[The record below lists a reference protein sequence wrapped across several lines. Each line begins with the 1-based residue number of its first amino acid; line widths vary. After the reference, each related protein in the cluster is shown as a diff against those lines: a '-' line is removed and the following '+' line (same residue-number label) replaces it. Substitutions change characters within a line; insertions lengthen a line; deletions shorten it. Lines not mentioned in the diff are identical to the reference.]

1 MSEEEKKV
9 LNGKKPTDV
18 ILKNSKQMEELIAA
32 QLDMINHHGT
42 TIGTLRETIW
52 QDMFKQIIPK
62 KFILVHSVFIID
74 SNNQISNEVDL
85 AIMDEM
91 YTPYV
96 FQYGKMK
103 FVPIEA
109 VAVVVEC
116 KSSKCSGDVKK
127 QLINWSEAIKKLK
140 TCPKSIARI
149 AFGIS
154 LEAPFTQPATRP
166 IQILCCLNNSC
177 KEDLQEHFDCI
188 ISLVKQ
194 ELDVSFTENKKEARE
209 FNLFEWFRKLNFH
222 GEEKAYPYP
231 EKKIQIRKDKS
242 HEKEE
247 TTDKRELEKRK
258 LSDYAIEGYPLL
270 SLNFQLNQ
278 LLMLINNPM
287 PFPHLAYAK
296 MFQDAVTQQKENS
309 KKKEGKQ

>member
-52 QDMFKQIIPK
+52 QDLFKQIIPK
-62 KFILVHSVFIID
+62 KFIIVHSVFIID

-85 AIMDEM
+85 AIIDEM

-140 TCPKSIARI
+140 TCPKSIARV
-149 AFGIS
+149 AGDIS
-154 LEAPFTQPATRP
+154 LEAPPTQPATRP
-166 IQILCCLNNSC
+166 IQILCCLNDES
-177 KEDLQEHFDCI
+177 KRDLLNYFDCI
-188 ISLVKQ
+188 VSLVDKKI
-194 ELDVSFTENKKEARE
+194 DISFAGNNKDNVEY
-209 FNLFEWFRKLNFH
+209 NLFEWFKRLNYFKIDIEKNEKSTEKLRNQI
-222 GEEKAYPYP
+222 
-231 EKKIQIRKDKS
+231 KKIEQK
-242 HEKEE
+242 KELKGK
-247 TTDKRELEKRK
+247 T

>member
-1 MSEEEKKV
+1 MGNNHEEK
-9 LNGKKPTDV
+9 LEGKEVTKV
-18 ILKNSKQMEELIAA
+18 ILKNSRQMEELVAA
-32 QLDMINHHGT
+32 QLDMINNHSV

-127 QLINWSEAIKKLK
+127 QLINWSEAIKKLE

-149 AFGIS
+149 AGDVS
-154 LEAPFTQPATRP
+154 VEAPSTQPATRP
-166 IQILCCLNNSC
+166 IQILCCLNNEN
-177 KEDLQEHFDCI
+177 KRDLLDYFDCI
-188 ISLVKQ
+188 VSLVDKKI
-194 ELDVSFTENKKEARE
+194 DICFAENNKDNRE
-209 FNLFEWFRKLNFH
+209 YDLFEWFKRLNYFKIN
-222 GEEKAYPYP
+222 ENLP
-231 EKKIQIRKDKS
+231 EKLRIQIEKIEQKTELKDK
-242 HEKEE
+242 
-247 TTDKRELEKRK
+247 T
-258 LSDYAIEGYPLL
+258 LSSYKIEGYPLL

-287 PFPHLAYAK
+287 PFPHWAYAK
-296 MFQDAVTQQKENS
+296 MFQDAVAQQTENPEKTTEKED
-309 KKKEGKQ
+309 E